1 LANDRPALGEK
12 IRRELVT
19 LGRVFVNV
27 SFHLDGNNIVI
38 LSGQVQ
44 LPSLKASAQRAAMN
58 IEDVRG
64 VINQL
69 ELLPAF
75 DDDIRSE
82 PSLQIYSHSQP
93 SHAIPPIHIIVK
105 NGKLTHK
112 GVVTCDSDKTIVGIH
127 ANQVPNVYDVLNN
140 LHAEN
145 RIVQ

>member
-1 LANDRPALGEK
+1 M
-12 IRRELVT
+12 
-19 LGRVFVNV
+19 
-27 SFHLDGNNIVI
+27 I

-44 LPSLKASAQRAAMN
+44 LPSLKVSAQRAAMN

-64 VINQL
+64 VINQP

-75 DDDIRSE
+75 DDDIPSE

-105 NGKLTHK
+105 NG
-112 GVVTCDSDKTIVGIH
+112 TCDSDKTIVGIH
-127 ANQVPNVYDVLNN
+127 ANQVPNVYDVVNN

-145 RIVQ
+145 RTVQ

>member
-1 LANDRPALGEK
+1 M
-12 IRRELVT
+12 
-19 LGRVFVNV
+19 
-27 SFHLDGNNIVI
+27 I

-44 LPSLKASAQRAAMN
+44 LPSLKVSAQRAAMN

-75 DDDIRSE
+75 DDDIPSE

-93 SHAIPPIHIIVK
+93 SHAIPPTHIIIVK
-105 NGKLTHK
+105 NGKLTRK

-127 ANQVPNVYDVLNN
+127 ANQVPNVHDVVNN

-145 RIVQ
+145 RTVQ

>member
-1 LANDRPALGEK
+1 M
-12 IRRELVT
+12 
-19 LGRVFVNV
+19 
-27 SFHLDGNNIVI
+27 I

-44 LPSLKASAQRAAMN
+44 LPSLKVSAQRAAMN

-64 VINQL
+64 VLKQL

-127 ANQVPNVYDVLNN
+127 ANQVPNVYDVVNN

-145 RIVQ
+145 RTVQ